1 MNNIRKFNVGDIV
14 VTKKRKSSQRAETKP
29 TKYKLTNIEHV
40 PSIFPPQTEEQLM
53 YVFTINSGEETLH
66 VLSWQIEHD
75 KETHREKQLEIVLN
89 NQTNL

>member
-1 MNNIRKFNVGDIV
+1 
-14 VTKKRKSSQRAETKP
+14 
-29 TKYKLTNIEHV
+29 
-40 PSIFPPQTEEQLM
+40 M

-66 VLSWQIEHD
+66 VLYRQIEHD